1 MEHSSTFCATLQFS
15 VGYLLSKKRIIEP
28 KVDPNFGIVY
38 QAFTLGLSLKHSSNL
53 VTKIPL

>member
-1 MEHSSTFCATLQFS
+1 MEHSSAFCATLQFS

-28 KVDPNFGIVY
+28 KVDPNFGIFH
-38 QAFTLGLSLKHSSNL
+38 QTFTLELSLKHSSNL